1 MHNVRSLLIVSAI
14 LAAICAATGLAGPRP
29 RIPTI
34 EQRCCDQPD
43 PAIRTLE
50 YAVVEVLADGAV
62 TLNGAKVRV
71 TALDANI
78 RRLAMRHPMVLFIPD
93 AEAPYHRVVDALEG
107 IDAAGVPPSRICLGP
122 LDHFRIYESEPFEQG
137 ETEILPRAQDAS
149 GLPDI
154 APGNCA
160 TLVQMPPLY

>member
-14 LAAICAATGLAGPRP
+14 LAAICAATALAGPRP

-34 EQRCCDQPD
+34 ERRCCDQPD

-62 TLNGAKVRV
+62 TLNGATVRV
-71 TALDANI
+71 TALSANI
-78 RRLAMRHPMVLFIPD
+78 RRLAMRHPIVLFTPH
-93 AEAPYHRVVDALEG
+93 AEAPYHRVVEALKG
-107 IDAAGVPPSRICLGP
+107 IDAAGVLPSRICLEP
-122 LDHFRIYESEPFEQG
+122 LGRFRIHESDPFEQG
-137 ETEILPRAQDAS
+137 ETEILPRAQEAS
-149 GLPDI
+149 GLPEI